1 MKVSFILEKI
11 PHPFKKIASV
21 FLKLIGS
28 GTSLSYPDYYNAR
41 LRGINC
47 LLLLSTFVQ
56 LIGLGLISLRYPVT
70 TEQYTQ
76 TFITVLINFLLLYLH
91 YKQRFKLS
99 EFIFSSAILVSI
111 LAVQILYIVTPFSM
125 VIFVLAAS
133 IWHYNYVDNP
143 HKTGLFTLLL
153 FILSLSVYY
162 GIHANVIQPYIAP
175 KSEVFNGNF
184 ASFLALLFGVAF
196 FVVNA
201 RIYKNEIIRK
211 EEKNN
216 KTLLIKRNKKVIQ
229 LSEEEILFLK
239 ADRNYVEIHTTDGK
253 QWAEKSSL
261 SNFSKKL
268 SPMDFIQIHKS
279 YWINKNH
286 IGEFSKKEVVI
297 NEYSLPVGRKFY
309 DSYVFQEN

>member
-47 LLLLSTFVQ
+47 LLLLSTLVQ
-56 LIGLGLISLRYPVT
+56 LIGLGLISLKYPVT
-70 TEQYTQ
+70 KEQYTQ
-76 TFITVLINFLLLYLH
+76 TFITILINFLLLHLH

-99 EFIFSSAILVSI
+99 ELIFSSAILVST
-111 LAVQILYIVTPFSM
+111 LAVQILYIVTPFSI